1 MAGSRSASLTVVV
14 ADKRSLDCARFAARF
29 HLNQLQRNPLLTHHA
44 STARGEVR
52 DVSRRARFVG
62 RERLITISHSEDK
75 EDGVVTVWYWGD
87 PDERSATVR

>member
-1 MAGSRSASLTVVV
+1 MPRQPVVKFEMFRGVLASWPELFQQ
-14 ADKRSLDCARFAARF
+14 AAEFATR
-29 HLNQLQRNPLLTHHA
+29 
-44 STARGEVR
+44 
-52 DVSRRARFVG
+52 VG